1 PHGQRPSVSRLLRR
15 LQAGPMGYRP
25 AHWFVGT
32 AQSSPVPTRLRWS
45 ALAAPRPSAPF
56 RYRSLPS
63 HHTEKTVETAASR
76 AEPRQHKAVDDAVRD
91 HAGGGVRPRGLVSF
105 EELALDHV
113 NLLPLGHAAAITA
126 ASSPPGLCGLQVGST
141 VRGMHPCL
149 GDKIIRHGLAVEI

>member
-1 PHGQRPSVSRLLRR
+1 
-15 LQAGPMGYRP
+15 
-25 AHWFVGT
+25 
-32 AQSSPVPTRLRWS
+32 SSPVPTHLRWS
-45 ALAAPRPSAPF
+45 ALAAPRPYATF

-63 HHTEKTVETAASR
+63 HHPEKTVETAASR

-91 HAGGGVRPRGLVSF
+91 HAGGGVGPRGLVSF

-141 VRGMHPCL
+141 VGRMHPRL
-149 GDKIIRHGLAVEI
+149 WDQVIRNGLSVEVMAFARPR